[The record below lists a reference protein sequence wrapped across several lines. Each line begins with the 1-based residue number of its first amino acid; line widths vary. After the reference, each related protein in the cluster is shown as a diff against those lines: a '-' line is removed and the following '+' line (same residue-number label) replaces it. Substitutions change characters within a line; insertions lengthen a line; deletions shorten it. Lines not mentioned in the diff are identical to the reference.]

1 MMTWHFVT
9 SAEFAAGNK
18 VDGDMYFLSDTH
30 EIYRGTQNYTR
41 SVVMYDTTLPN
52 PAAKNTLYIDKTT
65 LAGYMTEDGT
75 AWTQVV
81 LPVVDTVTSDGKNPV
96 SGAAVVAYVAAEMAK
111 VASSADTVKDVS
123 YDGVE
128 HLLTV
133 SKANDA
139 SSTIVLS
146 GLGCSLSFAS
156 NELQLLDAS
165 GNKIGDPVN
174 MDVERFVQSGEYDA
188 DTKNIIL
195 YFDAEKTDKVEIPVG
210 DLVDTYEVESTN
222 AINLTMVANKITAA
236 LTLSSD
242 EGNAAE
248 IRENGLYV
256 PTVNTSD
263 LIPKVLGGTAG
274 NIPAIAEDGTLIDSG
289 VAADG
294 IGTHTVYQVSSEDD
308 RIALDDM
315 KEGDFCIVST
325 MFFDGD
331 TDRISRTAYVYTNS
345 TWVAFDG
352 NVNAENVYFS
362 TDLTTNYAIGKI
374 TLTNGQA
381 NISAAGQNLNGVW
394 KNIFQQYKAPVTTQ
408 PSVSVSAP
416 KAAVVEVG
424 STYTP
429 SYAATLNG
437 GSYTYDTSGTGV
449 TATAWSVTD
458 TAGHTATTNTGSFD
472 SFVVTDNTSYSVT
485 ATATYGDGIIPHAN
499 DGSEYPAGQIKAGTK
514 SGTSGVV
521 KGYRA
526 AFYGSHTTKDDID
539 SAMVRAL
546 TGKSTAALANG
557 SSFKFQVPVGAMRIV
572 IAYPATIRDMT
583 LCKNE
588 SNNFDE
594 KSAFTMHTI
603 DVEGANGYDA
613 ASYKVYVLDRAEAV
627 SAAFTYAV
635 TL

>member
-9 SAEFAAGNK
+9 AAEFAAGNK

-52 PAAKNTLYIDKTT
+52 PAAKNMLYIEKSS

-75 AWTQVV
+75 TWTQVV
-81 LPVVDTVTSDGKNPV
+81 RPVVDTVTADGKNPV

-111 VASSADTVKDVS
+111 VATSADSVKDIA
-123 YDGVE
+123 YDSEE

-133 SKANDA
+133 TKGDDT
-139 SSTIVLS
+139 STPIVLS
-146 GLGCSLSFAS
+146 GLGCSLSFAG

-174 MDVERFVQSGEYDA
+174 MDIERFVQGGEYDA
-188 DTKNIIL
+188 ENKNIVL
-195 YFDAEKTDKVEIPVG
+195 YFDTEKTDKVEIPVG
-210 DLVDTYEVESTN
+210 DLVDTYEVESTA

-236 LTLSSD
+236 LTLSPD

-256 PTVNTSD
+256 PTVDTSD
-263 LIPKVLGGTAG
+263 LMPKVLGGTAG
-274 NIPAIAEDGTLIDSG
+274 NIPTIAEDGTLVDSG
-289 VAADG
+289 VSADG
-294 IGTHTVYQVSSEDD
+294 IGTHTVHQVASEDE
-308 RIALDDM
+308 RIALTGM

-331 TDRISRTAYVYTNS
+331 TDRISRAAYVYTNN

-352 NVNAENVYFS
+352 NVNAENVYFPA
-362 TDLTTNYAIGKI
+362 DLTTNYEIGKV

-381 NISAAGQNLNGVW
+381 TITAAGQNLSTVW
-394 KNIFQQYKAPVTTQ
+394 KNIFQQYKAPTTKQ
-408 PSVSVSAP
+408 PSVTVSTP
-416 KAAVVEVG
+416 KTTVVEVG

-429 SYAATLNG
+429 SYSATLNG
-437 GSYTYDTSGTGV
+437 GSYTYDSSTGV
-449 TATAWSVTD
+449 TATSWSVTD
-458 TAGHTATTNTGSFD
+458 TEGHSATANTGSFD
-472 SFVVTDNTSYSVT
+472 SFIVTDDTAYKIT
-485 ATATYGDGIIPHAN
+485 ATATYGDGNIPHAN
-499 DGSEYPAGQIKAGTK
+499 DGTEYAAGQIKAGSKT
-514 SGTSGVV
+514 GTSGTVS
-521 KGYRA
+521 GYRA
-526 AFYGSHTTKDDID
+526 AFYGSHTTKDAID
-539 SAMVRAL
+539 SAMVRSL

-557 SSFKFQVPVGAMRIV
+557 STFSFEVPVGAMRIV
-572 IAYPATIRDMT
+572 IAYPATIQDMT
-583 LCKNE
+583 ECKNQ

-594 KSAFTMHTI
+594 KTAFTQYTV
-603 DVEGANGYDA
+603 DVEGANGYTA